1 MLHPY
6 LYVPYVQRI
15 DARSLKVA
23 LPYGCPPSYAGVCT
37 PCQTIPC
44 LAGHD
49 GDKAFLNLLFE
60 DLESLLDIDDVTGH
74 KYRPTEQAPVERE
87 HQEAQRSLGMLLQE
101 VVRCMP
107 GEWGQCVPI
116 VEWIRY
122 NTPSRCGITPRDLD
136 KGWSIVS
143 PLERDL
149 LPFEPAR
156 AETVSETARTQ
167 FDAFRKVRTVMLQY
181 KIKEGRRRAE
191 LANRV
196 RTAGCQ
202 PRVTW

>member
-1 MLHPY
+1 
-6 LYVPYVQRI
+6 
-15 DARSLKVA
+15 
-23 LPYGCPPSYAGVCT
+23 
-37 PCQTIPC
+37 
-44 LAGHD
+44 
-49 GDKAFLNLLFE
+49 
-60 DLESLLDIDDVTGH
+60 
-74 KYRPTEQAPVERE
+74 
-87 HQEAQRSLGMLLQE
+87 MLLQE

-143 PLERDL
+143 PLEREL

-167 FDAFRKVRTVMLQY
+167 FDAFRKVRTVSLQY
-181 KIKEGRRRAE
+181 KMKEGRRRAE

-196 RTAGCQ
+196 RTARLPAEGDLVMLRN
-202 PRVTW
+202 PARTKTRVGHRPGKFPVEGPFEVRAATGTSVDITDVSTGAKRSGVHAEN